1 MPRRMVGLLAAV
13 GTAASGLIGLVH
25 GGQSWAA
32 LGGAAAFAGVLSY
45 VAFPSTPAIKKWLQ
59 GNA

>member
-13 GTAASGLIGLVH
+13 GAAASGLIGLVH

-32 LGGAAAFAGVLSY
+32 LGSAAALAGALSY
-45 VAFPSTPAIKKWLQ
+45 VSSPSTPAVKKM
-59 GNA
+59 A

>member
-32 LGGAAAFAGVLSY
+32 LGGAAALAGVLSY
-45 VAFPSTPAIKKWLQ
+45 VVFPSTPAIKKM
-59 GNA
+59 ASR